1 MISCGGSPAVAD
13 GSFAVLPKETTFKV
27 RPGVTTN
34 REAGASISGSSRLG
48 QNRPVAAAALRWL
61 SVCFTPVSK
70 NLRMLEG
77 GPAEAE
83 ILPPSWI
90 PDASVMVKVAVLFA
104 EVAEIKGKEETC

>member
-1 MISCGGSPAVAD
+1 MS
-13 GSFAVLPKETTFKV
+13 
-27 RPGVTTN
+27 
-34 REAGASISGSSRLG
+34 
-48 QNRPVAAAALRWL
+48 
-61 SVCFTPVSK
+61 
-70 NLRMLEG
+70 EG